1 MANASAAATTF
12 NLPNYVGELFLVGNY
27 RTPFLT
33 MIGGLTSGG
42 RAVNG
47 WEYPVSVEESLEAA
61 AQPDITETASL
72 TAPTPKTYVPTQT
85 TNVCQIFQKQVS
97 VSYARMSDNATLSGL
112 SLLGN
117 NPITDPVEHQKMRTL
132 EQIAVDVEYT
142 MLNGSYQKGAAA
154 TVSPAAAEKSNKMRG
169 IIPAITTNVVAAGS
183 APLSRAHINT
193 LVAAMADAGAPFK
206 NPVIFGNSAVKQSIT
221 ALYGTTPLGAAP
233 QSRTIGG
240 LNIQTIVTDFG
251 EIGVAYDRFVPAGTL
266 LIADLAFVMPVSLA
280 VPGKGHMFYEPLS
293 KTGAGESGQFYG
305 QIGLAYGPEV
315 YHGKITG
322 LSGTTDPSQAVSINA
337 SSMSVA
343 ADAMTVTTDAVTVN
357 QATAESGD

>member
-1 MANASAAATTF
+1 MANVSAAANTF
-12 NLPNYVGELFLVGNY
+12 NLPNYVGELFLVGNN

-33 MIGGLTSGG
+33 MIGGLSSGG

-47 WEYPVSVEESLEAA
+47 WEYPVSVEESLETA

-112 SLLGN
+112 SLLGT
-117 NPITDPVEHQKMRTL
+117 NPINDPVEHQKMRNL

-142 MLNGSYQKGAAA
+142 MLNGTYQRAAAAVSGGAAA
-154 TVSPAAAEKSNKMRG
+154 VSGGAAEKSNKMRG
-169 IIPAITTNVVAAGS
+169 IITAITTNVVAAGG
-183 APLSRAHINT
+183 ALTKAHINT
-193 LVAAMADAGAPFK
+193 LVAAMADAGAQFK
-206 NPVIFGNSAVKQSIT
+206 NPVIFGNSTVKQAIT
-221 ALYGTTPLGAAP
+221 ALYGTAPLGAVP
-233 QSRTIGG
+233 QSRNVGG
-240 LNIQTIVTDFG
+240 LNIQTIVTDFA
-251 EIGVAYDRFVPAGTL
+251 EIGVVYDRYVPAGTL
-266 LIADLAFVMPVSLA
+266 LIADLAFVTPVSLA

-305 QIGLAYGPEV
+305 QLGLAYGPEV

-322 LSGTTDPSQAVSINA
+322 ITG
-337 SSMSVA
+337 
-343 ADAMTVTTDAVTVN
+343 
-357 QATAESGD
+357 